1 MSAHTTGKADDLVP
15 AVTRAV
21 SAERSSRLARPLRV
35 WLLVLLGVDLDLI
48 ALRAFTYPAFFAMP
62 GAISYLIPLLAALAV
77 YAAAVAALP
86 LLAGRAPWAATALR
100 AGTVAGLVGGALDLA
115 SITLE
120 SVLALPQP
128 VVTVTTLVAML
139 GLFLAFGAAGF
150 AGSRGAGAFW
160 PGVGAAVWSAVVAIL
175 LAITFGF
182 LLANVALP
190 KLAHD
195 EQGDPDYRRSGWTDP
210 RAFAIANTFDAGFTH
225 LLEGP
230 IIAVVLGSA
239 GSGLGQIGARRRAA
253 PAVGGPS

>member
-1 MSAHTTGKADDLVP
+1 MTTAASAPEAQRTPRLV
-15 AVTRAV
+15 
-21 SAERSSRLARPLRV
+21 RLLRV
-35 WLLVLLGVDLDLI
+35 WLLVLIGVDPGLI
-48 ALRAFTYPAFFAMP
+48 VLRAVTYPAYFAMP
-62 GAISYLIPLLAALAV
+62 GAVGYLIPLAVALAV
-77 YAAAVAALP
+77 YAAAIAALP
-86 LLAGRAPWAATALR
+86 LLAGRTPSAATAVR
-100 AGTVAGLVGGALDLA
+100 VGTIAGLVGGALDLV

-120 SVLALPQP
+120 SVLALPQS

-139 GLFLAFGAAGF
+139 GLFLTFGVAGF
-150 AGSRGAGAFW
+150 VGGRGAGAFW

-190 KLAHD
+190 KLARD
-195 EQGDPDYRRSGWTDP
+195 MAGDPDYQRSGWIDP

-230 IIAVVLGSA
+230 IIAFVLGSV

-253 PAVGGPS
+253 HS